1 MTHHASL
8 TRRQFFGSVGGAA
21 IVGFI
26 GAMGGRVGRL
36 DAGGGLGIVDDAASA
51 IQPAVRTRL
60 DDQLTFPVI
69 PGPGL
74 QVLDNFGG
82 FSVSQGSCSHR
93 GIDIFPTDDDVP
105 RVLVSCIDGVI
116 DGQRLL
122 AGSQGNAWILKDG
135 DGVSYRYHHIDEF
148 EAGLEVGS
156 VVRRGDVLGTMGSSG
171 NANYPHLHFE
181 VRLDG
186 ASSAS
191 AVDPVPLLAI
201 PTTNTSVGPPAG
213 CGT

>member
-1 MTHHASL
+1 MTDHAST
-8 TRRQFFGSVGGAA
+8 TRRQFFGSLGGAA
-21 IVGFI
+21 IAGCI
-26 GAMGGRVGRL
+26 GVIAVRGGRL
-36 DAGGGLGIVDDAASA
+36 EAAGDLEVVDDAAAA
-51 IQPAVRTRL
+51 IEPAVRTRL
-60 DDQLTFPVI
+60 DAQLAFPVL
-69 PGPGL
+69 PGPGI

-105 RVLVSCIDGVI
+105 RVLVSCVDGVI
-116 DGQRLL
+116 EGKRLL
-122 AGSQGNAWILKDG
+122 AGSQGNAWILQDG
-135 DGVSYRYHHIDEF
+135 AGVSYRYHHIGEF
-148 EAGLEVGS
+148 EPGLEVGS
-156 VVRRGDVLGTMGSSG
+156 VVRRGDVLGTMGSTG

-191 AVDPVPLLAI
+191 AVDPLPLLAV
-201 PTTNTSVGPPAG
+201 PSLNTVVGPPAG